1 MDAFF
6 AIQKEEDALLAMM
19 VIIKLIKVVIIVG
32 PDVRV
37 VVIQVLVIH
46 VMMDIIYLQANVID
60 VIQIAKLVKALLQN
74 ASLVMMDII

>member
-1 MDAFF
+1 MVAFF